1 MNAKHDLWEFTV
13 KNYQERDY
21 YTFLYTNKLQ
31 FLYEAELLPYMTDK
45 ELREHE
51 AYKRTNYIREKIRF
65 AEMLHINNIMSEQ
78 GITPIHFKGFILSY
92 LLFGKKNIRDVGDV
106 DMFVDGEHFDNAHM
120 ILRNNGYC
128 AVPGFSQDEEH
139 HIALVKGSVYLEL
152 HKSIV
157 KPETRI
163 NSDYLVGHT
172 QMLNISGNKILTFD
186 ATATLLYMMYH
197 AYSHMETAGQG
208 MTRKYLLEHKYI
220 YFYPYSIRHMFEI
233 ALFIEKYK
241 TEIDWDALTDD
252 IKKQRLNMFFRELL
266 IDITLIFPE
275 HIPSSV
281 FDELVSVHYDLK
293 PAFITMTDIFN
304 VKYEESEVNPALLFG
319 KLFNRY
325 WHGQSIMWDEPCTID
340 IPAVNSPFFYINAV
354 YSLKKEKDCLQ
365 VMIRIK
371 KEQCF
376 CQLTERKAL
385 LTLINSDGYF
395 GFFELLVNINLKERK
410 VELSNMIIPFREDEF
425 ATITADFN
433 SDETEEQLSISVE
446 IPLTVITNGNDLP
459 DEMYADLHFEDENSM
474 SGQYQNMQYNP
485 YSYVKLIIN

>member
-1 MNAKHDLWEFTV
+1 
-13 KNYQERDY
+13 
-21 YTFLYTNKLQ
+21 
-31 FLYEAELLPYMTDK
+31 
-45 ELREHE
+45 
-51 AYKRTNYIREKIRF
+51 
-65 AEMLHINNIMSEQ
+65 
-78 GITPIHFKGFILSY
+78 
-92 LLFGKKNIRDVGDV
+92 
-106 DMFVDGEHFDNAHM
+106 
-120 ILRNNGYC
+120 
-128 AVPGFSQDEEH
+128 
-139 HIALVKGSVYLEL
+139 
-152 HKSIV
+152 
-157 KPETRI
+157 
-163 NSDYLVGHT
+163 
-172 QMLNISGNKILTFD
+172 
-186 ATATLLYMMYH
+186 
-197 AYSHMETAGQG
+197 
-208 MTRKYLLEHKYI
+208 
-220 YFYPYSIRHMFEI
+220 MFEI

-485 YSYVKLIIN
+485 YSYVKLITVYRMESIPKWVKPLMRTE

>member
-1 MNAKHDLWEFTV
+1 
-13 KNYQERDY
+13 
-21 YTFLYTNKLQ
+21 
-31 FLYEAELLPYMTDK
+31 
-45 ELREHE
+45 
-51 AYKRTNYIREKIRF
+51 
-65 AEMLHINNIMSEQ
+65 
-78 GITPIHFKGFILSY
+78 
-92 LLFGKKNIRDVGDV
+92 
-106 DMFVDGEHFDNAHM
+106 
-120 ILRNNGYC
+120 
-128 AVPGFSQDEEH
+128 
-139 HIALVKGSVYLEL
+139 
-152 HKSIV
+152 
-157 KPETRI
+157 
-163 NSDYLVGHT
+163 
-172 QMLNISGNKILTFD
+172 
-186 ATATLLYMMYH
+186 
-197 AYSHMETAGQG
+197 
-208 MTRKYLLEHKYI
+208 
-220 YFYPYSIRHMFEI
+220 
-233 ALFIEKYK
+233 
-241 TEIDWDALTDD
+241 
-252 IKKQRLNMFFRELL
+252 
-266 IDITLIFPE
+266 
-275 HIPSSV
+275 
-281 FDELVSVHYDLK
+281 
-293 PAFITMTDIFN
+293 
-304 VKYEESEVNPALLFG
+304 
-319 KLFNRY
+319 
-325 WHGQSIMWDEPCTID
+325 MWDEPCTID